1 MSNAFDHLHIK
12 RHTKGSSNEL
22 SFDVL
27 DAARDASESKPR
39 RFRGLRTPG
48 VFRPTRPAEDRQT
61 VPQQEPLIPVENE
74 GSIGEDLSE
83 GLAGQDNF
91 VEAPAIPLPTTPAA
105 GRDHMARGK
114 SALSEEAEVARRKH
128 RRRYRLIIMWTI
140 VTIAAIAAV
149 LVAAYMGY
157 QHNEKIELFQTHFN
171 GLVDKLVEADAS
183 VPLME
188 TFMENPFVSSEEN
201 RTALKEAIKNSNS
214 TLDQLSADL
223 TDAYQFA
230 VTEEDELALEQ
241 VETARAARSAMMTST
256 SSALDAV
263 DAAVMESS
271 EVNAAWHSVLGADE
285 VARSAAALANS
296 ADNDD
301 LIKQSRDQSKDAQD
315 KMRSVKASIEKVAK
329 ERSDLDLSAY
339 IAYLDKRIESLDHA
353 IATSE
358 ALLAGDKE
366 KAASENEAYNR
377 ADEEAAVLAQGI
389 PLSSEDAV
397 EGTFEETVKA
407 CVADYREAREKAV
420 ESDLLIRQYLKE

>member
-1 MSNAFDHLHIK
+1 MM
-12 RHTKGSSNEL
+12 
-22 SFDVL
+22 
-27 DAARDASESKPR
+27 AS
-39 RFRGLRTPG
+39 
-48 VFRPTRPAEDRQT
+48 A
-61 VPQQEPLIPVENE
+61 
-74 GSIGEDLSE
+74 
-83 GLAGQDNF
+83 
-91 VEAPAIPLPTTPAA
+91 
-105 GRDHMARGK
+105 
-114 SALSEEAEVARRKH
+114 
-128 RRRYRLIIMWTI
+128 
-140 VTIAAIAAV
+140 
-149 LVAAYMGY
+149 
-157 QHNEKIELFQTHFN
+157 
-171 GLVDKLVEADAS
+171 
-183 VPLME
+183 
-188 TFMENPFVSSEEN
+188 
-201 RTALKEAIKNSNS
+201 
-214 TLDQLSADL
+214 
-223 TDAYQFA
+223 
-230 VTEEDELALEQ
+230 
-241 VETARAARSAMMTST
+241 

-285 VARSAAALANS
+285 AARSAAALANS

-301 LIKQSRDQSKDAQD
+301 QIKQSRDQSKDAQD
-315 KMRSVKASIEKVAK
+315 KMRSVKTSIEKVAK

-389 PLSSEDAV
+389 PLSSEEAV